1 MYSEGRIQ
9 SGPQSVNG
17 ASDTGSYSPPDS
29 PQPVTPS
36 QGSPPFAGMS
46 TLTSA
51 EDRKGGHD
59 STEDLGRENE
69 RRLPPLS
76 INTSGPSGSDSPHSL
91 PSPSAPHFT
100 GRAFSPKHG
109 AFASGSSA
117 HTLDGY
123 RERSGHRNG
132 SDDGYGID
140 EKADTPIVKPP
151 SPYDQPYSSRPLTSK
166 GLGMS
171 PATQKWFEST
181 PVWLGMYFFFN
192 LGLTLFNKLVLV
204 SFPFPYVSDAVR
216 IHGSG
221 MRESGAR
228 GGNADVGRL

>member
-29 PQPVTPS
+29 PQPLTPS
-36 QGSPPFAGMS
+36 QGSPPFAGMGALS
-46 TLTSA
+46 GA
-51 EDRKGGHD
+51 EDRKAGHD
-59 STEDLGRENE
+59 STTGDFGRENE
-69 RRLPPLS
+69 RGLPPLS
-76 INTSGPSGSDSPHSL
+76 INTSGPSESDTPHSSS
-91 PSPSAPHFT
+91 SPSAPHFP
-100 GRAFSPKHG
+100 GRSFSPLQQG
-109 AFASGSSA
+109 GVFSSGSSA
-117 HTLDGY
+117 HALDGY
-123 RERSGHRNG
+123 RERSGHRKG

-140 EKADTPIVKPP
+140 EKVDTPIIKPP
-151 SPYDQPYSSRPLTSK
+151 SPYDQPYNSRPLTSK
-166 GLGMS
+166 GLGLS

-204 SFPFPYVSDAVR
+204 SFPFPYVSDAAR

-221 MRESGAR
+221 TPEKR
-228 GGNADVGRL
+228 VI

>member
-29 PQPVTPS
+29 PQPLTPS

-46 TLTSA
+46 ALSGA
-51 EDRKGGHD
+51 EDRKAGHD
-59 STEDLGRENE
+59 STPGDFGRENE
-69 RRLPPLS
+69 RGLPPLS
-76 INTSGPSGSDSPHSL
+76 INTSGPSGSDTPHSSS
-91 PSPSAPHFT
+91 SPSAPHFP
-100 GRAFSPKHG
+100 GRSFSPLQQG
-109 AFASGSSA
+109 GVFSSGSSA
-117 HTLDGY
+117 HALDGY
-123 RERSGHRNG
+123 RERSGHRKG

-140 EKADTPIVKPP
+140 EKVDTPIIKPP

-166 GLGMS
+166 GLGLS

-221 MRESGAR
+221 TPKKRAGIWHAES
-228 GGNADVGRL
+228 